1 MRNKQKRTKMC
12 RQKRGTRGMKKM
24 RWMAKGKQKRGKEGK
39 KRKTWRRRWVTW
51 SRRRLGLTLR
61 LQAASAAPPAGH
73 GGHSWIYRCS
83 SLRKILMVTSSL
95 KEQAIYHRGNKSTC
109 LTSTAHSSRPGLFTL
124 PPRLSI
130 MWQLSDATAADT
142 LMIHR
147 SASPR
152 EWRWT
157 ALCGKHSKKT

>member
-24 RWMAKGKQKRGKEGK
+24 RWMAKGKQMRGKEGK
-39 KRKTWRRRWVTW
+39 KRKTW